1 MRSLI
6 LCAFFFTGCAAELD
20 EYAGGGSHL
29 ASGDASS
36 SSGVSGATGDT
47 SVGAALYADN
57 CASCHG
63 AAGGGGSA
71 PNIAGISDSA
81 GVIDIILGGTSGM
94 PGFASSLT
102 DQEIADIIAYLGAQS
117 GGSGG
122 GGDDEG
128 DEGGED

>member
-1 MRSLI
+1 MRTLI
-6 LCAFFFTGCAAELD
+6 LSALLMSGCAAELD

-29 ASGDASS
+29 ASGDASGT
-36 SSGVSGATGDT
+36 SGVSSATGDT
-47 SVGAALYADN
+47 SAGAALYADN

-63 AAGGGGSA
+63 SAGGGGSA

-81 GVIDIILGGTSGM
+81 GVIDTILYGTSGM

-102 DQEIADIIAYLGAQS
+102 DQEIADILAYLGGLT
-117 GGSGG
+117 GGGGG
-122 GGDDEG
+122 GGDDE